1 MDAYVKELDQ
11 LDEPEV
17 LSQEWMDERTIWKK
31 EYDWISE
38 MRELEIASKR
48 VELPTWEVKEP
59 LYYAKI
65 KGHELVSD
73 SEDGYWNVGGKELCI
88 DNKWNDYSG
97 YKTTKLTKCEWG
109 KFGIDDSNA
118 DFLKVEDGE

>member
-1 MDAYVKELDQ
+1 MGAYVKKLGQ

-17 LSQEWMDERTIWKK
+17 LPQEWIDERTIWKK

-48 VELPTWEVKEP
+48 VELPTQEVEEP

-73 SEDGYWNVGGKELCI
+73 SEDGYWNVDGKELCI

-97 YKTTKLTKCEWG
+97 YKTAKLTKC
-109 KFGIDDSNA
+109 
-118 DFLKVEDGE
+118 